1 MLPTS
6 TSQSESIMN
15 SAFPA
20 DAEFA
25 SWKDE
30 AADKDMEVGSLAC
43 LFVVRHYLSYANT
56 HQYIVA
62 HIHYSIR

>member
-1 MLPTS
+1 
-6 TSQSESIMN
+6 MN

-30 AADKDMEVGSLAC
+30 AADKDMEVGSFAC
-43 LFVVRHYLSYANT
+43 LFGIACRMQTRTSTSLLTFSI
-56 HQYIVA
+56 QYE
-62 HIHYSIR
+62 RLR